1 MSSPQSRTSTVTTG
15 WPKIRSVALPTEH
28 GGWGFTLEPILLGL
42 LVAPSASAWEI
53 SAAALGIFLA
63 RRPVKIFSSDL
74 VRRRWLPRST
84 LALIFSLIY
93 GGIALA
99 GVIGA
104 FVTTQGPFLI
114 PVAIAIPFALVA
126 LRADAHSRNHAL
138 LAELSGAIAMGA
150 TVAAITV
157 SSGWDLLPS
166 LGLWLVLAARDVAA
180 IVLVRGQVRR
190 WKGKAVDAAKIYMV
204 QVGSVIVIA
213 IAAALGVVPWLSVIA
228 VGLVGIVAF
237 ISLHRPPIPAKT
249 IGWTQMVLGL
259 AVVLV
264 TAAGVHL

>member
-1 MSSPQSRTSTVTTG
+1 MASPEGRTSPHTSVG
-15 WPKIRSVALPTEH
+15 QRIRSVALPTEH

-42 LVAPSASAWEI
+42 LVAPSAAAWEI

-74 VRRRWLPRST
+74 VRRRWLPRSSM
-84 LALIFSLIY
+84 ALLFSVIF
-93 GGIALA
+93 GGVALA

-104 FVTTQGPFLI
+104 FITTQGPFLI
-114 PVAIAIPFALVA
+114 PALLAAPFALVA

-138 LAELSGAIAMGA
+138 LAELSGAIAMSA
-150 TVAAITV
+150 TVAVIAV

-190 WKGKAVDAAKIYMV
+190 SKGKPAATTRIYQV
-204 QVGSVIVIA
+204 QVGSIFTIA
-213 IAAALGVVPWLSVIA
+213 VAAGFGVVPWLSVLA
-228 VGLVGIVAF
+228 VSLVGIVAV
-237 ISLHRPPIPAKT
+237 ISLNRPPIPAKT
-249 IGWTQMVLGL
+249 IGWTQMALGL

-264 TAAGVHL
+264 TAAGFLL